1 MLSSNDNIP
10 QDVKNRILNLI
21 ENHHWFEAYNKGHMS
36 PDEFAKIFPTW
47 EDRVIAMILA
57 KADFES
63 VNPTFHLKR
72 LIDGRT
78 LTQEQFEK
86 SFDAMMKGLIRM
98 CPNP

>member
-1 MLSSNDNIP
+1 
-10 QDVKNRILNLI
+10 
-21 ENHHWFEAYNKGHMS
+21 MS